1 MTFAVLLPLLIRYAP
16 DAIGLIGHVVQN
28 IAAGRSQAT
37 VTDSDWAELDRLAAL
52 TGEAIYA
59 RLGIQPPPPKPTA

>member
-1 MTFAVLLPLLIRYAP
+1 MTFAALLPLLLQYAP
-16 DAIGLIGHVVQN
+16 QAIGLIGHVVQN

-37 VTDSDWAELDRLAAL
+37 VSVDDWAEMDRLAAL

-59 RLGIQPPPPKPTA
+59 KLGITPPPPAGK